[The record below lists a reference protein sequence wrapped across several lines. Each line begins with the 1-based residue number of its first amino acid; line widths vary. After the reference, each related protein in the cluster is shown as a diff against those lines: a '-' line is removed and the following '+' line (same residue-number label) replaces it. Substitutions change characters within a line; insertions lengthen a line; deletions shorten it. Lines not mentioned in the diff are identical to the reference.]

1 MKIINPKEDISFNE
15 KHAIAEPI
23 FINKNNRILRF
34 SLLPGQ
40 SIKEHKSPSS
50 PVFINIIKG
59 RGIFWGE
66 DGVLEAGANSTHICW
81 FQNGRDKPIHLDLPP
96 GRQGAYLESFLSQV
110 NGGQTSGLASCDVL
124 AAARIALR
132 VQEAADQRLTN
143 VSLPTS

>member
-1 MKIINPKEDISFNE
+1 MRLINPKEGISFNQD
-15 KHAIAEPI
+15 HAIAEPI

-66 DGVLEAGANSTHICW
+66 DGVKKEVGSESMII
-81 FQNGRDKPIHLDLPP
+81 FKQNEVHGISALDEELV
-96 GRQGAYLESFLSQV
+96 F
-110 NGGQTSGLASCDVL
+110 
-124 AAARIALR
+124 IAL
-132 VQEAADQRLTN
+132 LHG
-143 VSLPTS
+143 SP

>member
-15 KHAIAEPI
+15 EHAIAEPV

-66 DGVLEAGANSTHICW
+66 DGVKKEVDSESVIIFTQNESHGITALDEELVFLALLHGA
-81 FQNGRDKPIHLDLPP
+81 P
-96 GRQGAYLESFLSQV
+96 
-110 NGGQTSGLASCDVL
+110 
-124 AAARIALR
+124 
-132 VQEAADQRLTN
+132 
-143 VSLPTS
+143 